1 MMEIQQLS
9 STANLM
15 SLYGQIPAGGAKKAA
30 ARPPVQIEN
39 NIPDA
44 PVLKNLSTKPVLFP
58 ENKIPKVEE
67 IKEMIQNN
75 GYPFK
80 SDIYKAIARIVES
93 DLN

>member
-1 MMEIQQLS
+1 MQIQQLS
-9 STANLM
+9 PDVNRM
-15 SLYGQIPAGGAKKAA
+15 ILYGQASTGAKKAA

-39 NIPDA
+39 NVPDST
-44 PVLKNLSTKPVLFP
+44 VSKNLETKPVLLP

-80 SDIYKAIARIVES
+80 SSIYKAIAHIVES